1 MDWRKE
7 LPLMGQKARKAA
19 RTMAGAG
26 TDEKNGALLHMA
38 DALRENAADI
48 LTANAADLLAAQ
60 EAGLSGALVDRL
72 TLTKSRVQSMAKGLE
87 DAAALNDPVGKT
99 LKRWTNSDGLKIS
112 QRRVPLGVIAVI
124 YEARPNV
131 TSDAAGLCLKS
142 GNSVILRG
150 GKEALH
156 SNRAIA
162 GVLRGALGQTQLPA
176 EAVQLLDTPDREASI
191 SLMQLGDIDVLIPR
205 GGKSLKSTVAEQARV
220 PYIMTG
226 MGNCHIF
233 IDESADPEKAQKIV
247 INAKCQR
254 PGVCNAVETLLVHKN
269 AVAETLPAILRQL
282 DASGVEIRGDETVR
296 ALFPKA
302 KAATDEDWSEEYCDL
317 ILAVKTVSCLD
328 DAVEHINRYGT
339 MHSEAIITENL
350 TNAREF
356 QRRVDS
362 AAVYVNASTRFTD
375 GSVFGFGAE
384 IGISTQKLH
393 ARGPIGLEHL
403 TSFKYLISGDGQ
415 VRR

>member
-19 RTMAGAG
+19 RAMAEAG
-26 TDEKNGALLHMA
+26 TDEKNGALLRMA
-38 DALRENAADI
+38 DALRENTVDI
-48 LTANAADLLAAQ
+48 LTANATDMLTAQ
-60 EAGLSGALVDRL
+60 EAGLSGALMDRL
-72 TLTKSRVQSMAKGLE
+72 TLTKSRVESMAKGLE

-191 SLMQLGDIDVLIPR
+191 SLMQLADVDVLIPR
-205 GGKSLKSTVAEQARV
+205 GGKSLKRTVAEQARV

-254 PGVCNAVETLLVHKN
+254 PGVCNAVETLLVHRD
-269 AVAETLPAILRQL
+269 AAAESLPVILRQL

-296 ALFPKA
+296 ALFPEA
-302 KAATDEDWSEEYCDL
+302 KAATEEDWSEEYCDL
-317 ILAVKTVSCLD
+317 ILAVKTVNCLD
-328 DAVEHINRYGT
+328 DAVEHINQYGT
-339 MHSEAIITENL
+339 MHSESIITENL
-350 TNAREF
+350 ANAREF

>member
-19 RTMAGAG
+19 RAMAEAG
-26 TDEKNGALLHMA
+26 TDEKNGALLRMA
-38 DALRENAADI
+38 DALRENTADI
-48 LTANAADLLAAQ
+48 LTANATDMLTAQ

-72 TLTKSRVQSMAKGLE
+72 TLTKSRVESMAKGLE

-191 SLMQLGDIDVLIPR
+191 SLMQLADVDVLIPR
-205 GGKSLKSTVAEQARV
+205 GGKSLKRTVAEQARV

-254 PGVCNAVETLLVHKN
+254 PGVCNAVETLLVHRD
-269 AVAETLPAILRQL
+269 AAAESLPVILRQL

-296 ALFPKA
+296 ALFPEA
-302 KAATDEDWSEEYCDL
+302 KAATEEDWSEEYCDL
-317 ILAVKTVSCLD
+317 ILAVKTVNCLD

-339 MHSEAIITENL
+339 MHSESIITENL
-350 TNAREF
+350 ANAREF